1 MSFSSKVK
9 AELLSHIS
17 TGRHCRMA
25 ELAAMIAMSGEYRDG
40 VWTMDAGKT
49 RSYRRKSRS
58 LLHFWMWILT
68 HQRADRC

>member
-40 VWTMDAGKT
+40 VWTRGK
-49 RSYRRKSRS
+49 
-58 LLHFWMWILT
+58 HDLT
-68 HQRADRC
+68 GENHEAYCTSGCGY

>member
-40 VWTMDAGKT
+40 VWTMRG
-49 RSYRRKSRS
+49 
-58 LLHFWMWILT
+58 
-68 HQRADRC
+68 